1 MRLDPFFSALDARPF
16 RPFVLELMNGR
27 KLRVRH
33 PENVFVIPNRQAVY
47 QIVVCDP
54 GGWMSALIWPDG
66 INAIL
71 FNGKKAR
78 SK

>member
-1 MRLDPFFSALDARPF
+1 MTLEPLFAAIDTRPF

-27 KLRVRH
+27 KVRVRH
-33 PENVFVIPNRQAVY
+33 PENVFIIPNRQSVHH
-47 QIVVCDP
+47 IEVFDP

-71 FNGKKAR
+71 LNGKKAR
-78 SK
+78 ST